1 MRLEMEEVVGAQVG
15 ENGVEALRVR
25 LQKEELLPE
34 ALGFLDFIVVLVD
47 GLVFL
52 QSLRVMVL
60 ALNSDS

>member
-1 MRLEMEEVVGAQVG
+1 MEEVVGAQVG